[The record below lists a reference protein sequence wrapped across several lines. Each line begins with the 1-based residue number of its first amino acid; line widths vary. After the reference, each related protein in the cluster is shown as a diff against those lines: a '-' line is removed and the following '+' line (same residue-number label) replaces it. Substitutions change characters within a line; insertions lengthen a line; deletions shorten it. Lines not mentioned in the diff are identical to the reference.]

1 LKRLA
6 FALAAILCAK
16 GAGAVPLAVVA
27 QDTTRLD
34 FAAGDIQSATVTSDM
49 NGRPAI
55 RIELLPEAG
64 ERFSAFTRMQVGQ
77 QISVMACDVEVTR
90 PMVQT
95 PIESGV
101 MILAGLEATTLKTV
115 ISQLTG
121 AEACPMK
128 AP

>member
-27 QDTTRLD
+27 HDTTRLD
-34 FAAGDIQSATVTSDM
+34 FAGGDIQSATVTSDM

-55 RIELLPEAG
+55 RIELLPEAAD
-64 ERFSAFTRMQVGQ
+64 RFRAFTRMQVGQ
-77 QISVMACDVEVTR
+77 QISILACDVEVTR
-90 PMVQT
+90 PMIQT

-121 AEACPMK
+121 AEACPEK